1 MKSKRGAMEMSV
13 GTIVTIVLLMS
24 VLVLG
29 IVFIQKIYGGAMN
42 IVDMTNEQLT
52 EEVNKL
58 FGENKE
64 MVIYPSSRKVK
75 IKQDESNGFG
85 IGIKNLL
92 KGTAGTK
99 TFSYDTV
106 VADVGN
112 CGVGESEIESWIIV
126 GKSESDIPIPSGGN
140 SVQKVILEIPVG
152 SPLCTFKL
160 RINVDAEETSYA
172 TDSVF
177 IEIEAK

>member
-1 MKSKRGAMEMSV
+1 MADKKGAMEMSV

-29 IVFIQKIYGGAMN
+29 IVLIKNIFGGAVN

-52 EEVNKL
+52 EQVNLL
-58 FGENKE
+58 FGEDKE
-64 MVIYPSSRKVK
+64 VVIYPSSRKVT

-99 TFSYDTV
+99 TFSYDIV

-112 CGVGESEIESWIIV
+112 CGVEESEIESWIIV
-126 GKSESDIPIPSGGN
+126 GKSESDIKIPVGGIYAP
-140 SVQKVILEIPVG
+140 KVILEIPKG

-160 RINVDAEETSYA
+160 RVNVNADETSYA

-177 IEIEAK
+177 IETKS